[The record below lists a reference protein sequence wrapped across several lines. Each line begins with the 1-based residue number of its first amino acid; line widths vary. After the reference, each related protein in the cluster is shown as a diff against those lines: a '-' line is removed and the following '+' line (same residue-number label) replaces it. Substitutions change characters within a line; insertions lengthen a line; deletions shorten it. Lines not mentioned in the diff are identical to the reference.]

1 MASKLMAMGILPG
14 SEVELIRRAPFGG
27 AWYVR
32 VDQQHIALRQAEVEA
47 IIFS

>member
-1 MASKLMAMGILPG
+1 MASKLMAMGVLPG

-32 VDQQHIALRQAEVEA
+32 VDQQHLALRRPEIEA
-47 IIFS
+47 VILS